1 MRRLQLSLML
11 IASSLGMAH
20 AAESN
25 VTIVSGLDFG
35 FKTLRLDTGRG
46 GDVFRPSFV
55 TINPSIVLG
64 YRSFYAGLSYDKSV
78 SADPDIGATVLAGT
92 PTATVTDYSRT
103 DSTFTL
109 GYRLNQSFNL
119 FAGYTEGANKFNT
132 TVFGGGLIAIDYTEK
147 GPFAGVAYTKTF
159 GDKGSLGMSIGYAKL
174 DGDLKV
180 DIPPNVEFFRAKGDT
195 TGLSYGL
202 TWSGPLT
209 GSLSYR
215 VGVKAIRY
223 EMKDPVD
230 LTERYTNFFFGIMN
244 YF

>member
-1 MRRLQLSLML
+1 MRRLILTLLL
-11 IASSLGMAH
+11 IAAGLGTAH
-20 AAESN
+20 GAESD
-25 VTIVSGLDFG
+25 VTVVGGLDFG
-35 FKTLRLDTGRG
+35 FKKLRLDTGSG
-46 GDVFRPSFV
+46 AGVFNPSFV
-55 TINPSIVLG
+55 TINPNIVLG
-64 YRSFYAGLSYDKSV
+64 YSSFYASLSYDKSV
-78 SADPDIGATVLAGT
+78 SADPEIGQLAGST
-92 PTATVTDYSRT
+92 IATVTDYSRT

-119 FAGYTEGANKFNT
+119 FAGHTEGANKFNT

>member
-1 MRRLQLSLML
+1 MRRLQLTLVL
-11 IASSLGMAH
+11 IVSSLGMAH

-25 VTIVSGLDFG
+25 VAVVGGLDFG
-35 FKTLRLDTGRG
+35 FKKLRLDTGSG
-46 GDVFRPSFV
+46 GNVFNPSFV

-64 YRSFYAGLSYDKSV
+64 YRSFYASLSYDKSV
-78 SADPDIGATVLAGT
+78 SADPDIGQGAGGTVVS
-92 PTATVTDYSRT
+92 VTDYSRT

-109 GYRLNQSFNL
+109 GYRLNQSFSL
-119 FAGYTEGANKFNT
+119 FAGYTEGANKFVT
-132 TVFGGGLIAIDYTEK
+132 AVVGGGFIVTDYTEK

-174 DGDLKV
+174 DGDLKT
-180 DIPPNVEFFRAKGDT
+180 DISTVGVFPNKGDT

-202 TWSGPLT
+202 SWSGPLT

-215 VGVKAIRY
+215 VGLKATQY
-223 EMKDPVD
+223 EMKDPID
-230 LTERYTNFFFGIMN
+230 LTERYINFFFGIVN

>member
-1 MRRLQLSLML
+1 MRRLQLTLML

-78 SADPDIGATVLAGT
+78 SADPEIGAA
-92 PTATVTDYSRT
+92 AVTDYSRT

-174 DGDLKV
+174 DGDLKLT
-180 DIPPNVEFFRAKGDT
+180 IYPNVGVFSAKGDT

>member
-1 MRRLQLSLML
+1 MRRLQLTLML

-25 VTIVSGLDFG
+25 VTVVGGLDLG
-35 FKTLRLDTGRG
+35 FKKLRLDTGSG
-46 GDVFRPSFV
+46 AGVFNPSFV
-55 TINPSIVLG
+55 TVNPNIVLG
-64 YRSFYAGLSYDKSV
+64 YSSFYASLSYDKSV
-78 SADPDIGATVLAGT
+78 SAEPEIAPA
-92 PTATVTDYSRT
+92 AVTDYSRT

-109 GYRLNQSFNL
+109 GYRLNQSLSL
-119 FAGYTEGANKFNT
+119 FAGYAEGANQFIIT
-132 TVFGGGLIAIDYTEK
+132 TSGGGLIVIDYKEK

-174 DGDLKV
+174 DGDLKFDV
-180 DIPPNVEFFRAKGDT
+180 PPGVEVFRAKGDT

-215 VGVKAIRY
+215 VGLKAIRY
-223 EMKDPVD
+223 EMKDPVE
-230 LTERYTNFFFGIMN
+230 LTERYTNFFIGIMN

>member
-1 MRRLQLSLML
+1 MRRLQLTLML

-25 VTIVSGLDFG
+25 VTIVSGLDVG
-35 FKTLRLDTGRG
+35 FKKLRLDTGSG
-46 GDVFRPSFV
+46 AGAFNPSFV
-55 TINPSIVLG
+55 TVNPSIVLG
-64 YRSFYAGLSYDKSV
+64 YSSVYASLSYDKSV
-78 SADPDIGATVLAGT
+78 SADPEIGA
-92 PTATVTDYSRT
+92 ATVTDYSRT

-109 GYRLNQSFNL
+109 GYRLNQSFSL
-119 FAGYTEGANKFNT
+119 FAGYAEGANKFNT
-132 TVFGGGLIAIDYTEK
+132 TTFGGGLIVIDYTEK

-159 GDKGSLGMSIGYAKL
+159 SDKGSLGMSIGYAKL

-180 DIPPNVEFFRAKGDT
+180 DIPPGTSFSRFKGDT

-215 VGVKAIRY
+215 VGLKAIRY
-223 EMKDPVD
+223 EMKDPIK
-230 LTERYTNFFFGIMN
+230 LTERYTNFFIGIMN